1 MTQDLFDQIEWHVS
15 DDKVAYDDAL
25 QDMEARVAGIHAGTT
40 PERVWLLEHPPLYT
54 AGTSADPSDLVD
66 PDRFPVFDAGRGG
79 QYTYHGP
86 GQRVGYV
93 MIDLNNYGKDV
104 RKFVYNLEEWIIQT
118 LAAFQI
124 VGERREG
131 RVGVWV
137 DRGNG
142 IEEKIAAIGVRVRK
156 WVSFHGI
163 AINIDP
169 DLSHFQGIV
178 PCGIAEHGVTS
189 FAALG
194 IPVTMEDVDVVLKQ
208 KFAEIFAR

>member
-1 MTQDLFDQIEWHVS
+1 MNTDLFDQIDLKVS
-15 DDKVAYDDAL
+15 DEKVPYEAALAYMEDRVAKIRAE
-25 QDMEARVAGIHAGTT
+25 EAR
-40 PERVWLLEHPPLYT
+40 EELWLLEHPPLYT
-54 AGTSADPSDLVD
+54 AGTSADPSDLID
-66 PDRFPVFDAGRGG
+66 PERFPVFDAGRGG

-93 MIDLNNYGKDV
+93 MLDLNHYGKDV
-104 RKFVYNLEEWIIQT
+104 RKFVHNLEECIIQT

-124 VGERREG
+124 IGERRDG

-142 IEEKIAAIGVRVRK
+142 REDKIAAIGVRVRK
-156 WVSFHGI
+156 WVTFHGI
-163 AINIDP
+163 AINVDP
-169 DLSHFQGIV
+169 DLGHFQGIV

-189 FAALG
+189 FADLG
-194 IPVTMEDVDVVLKQ
+194 IPVTLEDVDVVLKQ